1 MLVDDDNAGG
11 VCIYFS
17 SYGQS
22 CYKDNKTKLNGTV
35 LLGGVGSVDTVTA
48 CLLYVCGLWLCAIGM
63 KNPQR
68 VMPRHGMPFGENG
81 IVSY

>member
-1 MLVDDDNAGG
+1 MFVDDDNAGG

-35 LLGGVGSVDTVTA
+35 HWWVLGVLT
-48 CLLYVCGLWLCAIGM
+48 L
-63 KNPQR
+63 
-68 VMPRHGMPFGENG
+68 
-81 IVSY
+81 

>member
-1 MLVDDDNAGG
+1 MLVVSAFIFLLMGNHATKITKQNCMAP
-11 VCIYFS
+11 CI
-17 SYGQS
+17 
-22 CYKDNKTKLNGTV
+22 
-35 LLGGVGSVDTVTA
+35 GGVGSVDTVTA
-48 CLLYVCGLWLCAIGM
+48 SLLYVCGLWLCAIGM

>member
-1 MLVDDDNAGG
+1 MFVDDDNAGG

-35 LLGGVGSVDTVTA
+35 HWG
-48 CLLYVCGLWLCAIGM
+48 CWEC
-63 KNPQR
+63 
-68 VMPRHGMPFGENG
+68 
-81 IVSY
+81 